1 MVNYGKVT
9 KILFTLCHENDVFPC
24 FTWSVITNFTLSDSW
39 HQGISVIIMLAE
51 LRFLEVCNLL
61 LLGKV
66 PWCVLYSVSSWSFH
80 FFFSIALLKFASRGD
95 DQFVLVG
102 VARDLVLNPR
112 SLTGGF
118 LYLYQLED
126 GGESLK
132 LLHKTPVEDVPGAIA
147 SFQGRVL
154 IGVGRYLRIYDI
166 GKKKML
172 RKCENKV
179 SYYVFRK
186 KNWANYQ
193 CECIIMKILM
203 QFYSWTFF

>member
-1 MVNYGKVT
+1 M
-9 KILFTLCHENDVFPC
+9 
-24 FTWSVITNFTLSDSW
+24 
-39 HQGISVIIMLAE
+39 
-51 LRFLEVCNLL
+51 
-61 LLGKV
+61 
-66 PWCVLYSVSSWSFH
+66 
-80 FFFSIALLKFASRGD
+80 
-95 DQFVLVG
+95 LVG

-126 GGESLK
+126 GGENLK

-179 SYYVFRK
+179 GFQHSYRFFINTTCIYRYLSIWNFVHLKIFLNLFAYLYLFRAFQTMCLGFIPLEVVL
-186 KNWANYQ
+186 WYPMSRTAS
-193 CECIIMKILM
+193 IL
-203 QFYSWTFF
+203 

>member
-1 MVNYGKVT
+1 M
-9 KILFTLCHENDVFPC
+9 
-24 FTWSVITNFTLSDSW
+24 
-39 HQGISVIIMLAE
+39 
-51 LRFLEVCNLL
+51 
-61 LLGKV
+61 
-66 PWCVLYSVSSWSFH
+66 
-80 FFFSIALLKFASRGD
+80 KFVSRGD

-118 LYLYQLED
+118 IYLYQLED
-126 GGESLK
+126 GGETLN

-154 IGVGRYLRIYDI
+154 IGVGRHLRIYDI

-179 SYYVFRK
+179 KYS
-186 KNWANYQ
+186 
-193 CECIIMKILM
+193 ELSMLM
-203 QFYSWTFF
+203 LVSSSNNASFSM

>member
-1 MVNYGKVT
+1 M
-9 KILFTLCHENDVFPC
+9 
-24 FTWSVITNFTLSDSW
+24 
-39 HQGISVIIMLAE
+39 
-51 LRFLEVCNLL
+51 
-61 LLGKV
+61 
-66 PWCVLYSVSSWSFH
+66 
-80 FFFSIALLKFASRGD
+80 LKFASRGD

-193 CECIIMKILM
+193 CECITMKILM
-203 QFYSWTFF
+203 QFYS

>member
-1 MVNYGKVT
+1 MTSRNKCNNYVGRIQIFRSMQST
-9 KILFTLCHENDVFPC
+9 PFREGTLMCTVQFKLM
-24 FTWSVITNFTLSDSW
+24 I
-39 HQGISVIIMLAE
+39 IS
-51 LRFLEVCNLL
+51 
-61 LLGKV
+61 
-66 PWCVLYSVSSWSFH
+66 

-203 QFYSWTFF
+203 QFYS

>member
-1 MVNYGKVT
+1 M
-9 KILFTLCHENDVFPC
+9 
-24 FTWSVITNFTLSDSW
+24 
-39 HQGISVIIMLAE
+39 
-51 LRFLEVCNLL
+51 
-61 LLGKV
+61 
-66 PWCVLYSVSSWSFH
+66 
-80 FFFSIALLKFASRGD
+80 KFASRGD

-186 KNWANYQ
+186 QIGPINNVKV
-193 CECIIMKILM
+193 
-203 QFYSWTFF
+203 

>member
-1 MVNYGKVT
+1 MCTVQCRLM
-9 KILFTLCHENDVFPC
+9 I
-24 FTWSVITNFTLSDSW
+24 
-39 HQGISVIIMLAE
+39 IS
-51 LRFLEVCNLL
+51 
-61 LLGKV
+61 
-66 PWCVLYSVSSWSFH
+66 

-193 CECIIMKILM
+193 CECITMKILM
-203 QFYSWTFF
+203 QFYS

>member
-1 MVNYGKVT
+1 MTLRDRCDSYVGR
-9 KILFTLCHENDVFPC
+9 IQIFRSIHFTPFREC
-24 FTWSVITNFTLSDSW
+24 TLICTVKCKLMI
-39 HQGISVIIMLAE
+39 IS
-51 LRFLEVCNLL
+51 
-61 LLGKV
+61 
-66 PWCVLYSVSSWSFH
+66 

-179 SYYVFRK
+179 SYFVFRK

-203 QFYSWTFF
+203 QFYF

>member
-1 MVNYGKVT
+1 M
-9 KILFTLCHENDVFPC
+9 
-24 FTWSVITNFTLSDSW
+24 
-39 HQGISVIIMLAE
+39 
-51 LRFLEVCNLL
+51 
-61 LLGKV
+61 
-66 PWCVLYSVSSWSFH
+66 
-80 FFFSIALLKFASRGD
+80 
-95 DQFVLVG
+95 LVG

-179 SYYVFRK
+179 GFQHSYRFFINTTCIYRYLSIWNFVHLRFFFTCLHTCIFLEHSK
-186 KNWANYQ
+186 LCVWDSYPWKSYCGIGCSGQ
-193 CECIIMKILM
+193 FPFCEIQATREPVDSVC
-203 QFYSWTFF
+203 

>member
-1 MVNYGKVT
+1 M
-9 KILFTLCHENDVFPC
+9 
-24 FTWSVITNFTLSDSW
+24 
-39 HQGISVIIMLAE
+39 
-51 LRFLEVCNLL
+51 
-61 LLGKV
+61 
-66 PWCVLYSVSSWSFH
+66 
-80 FFFSIALLKFASRGD
+80 KFASRGD

-126 GGESLK
+126 GGETLK

-179 SYYVFRK
+179 GYYVFRK
-186 KNWANYQ
+186 KQMIYQ
-193 CECIIMKILM
+193 HCLCLTLKFLM
-203 QFYSWTFF
+203 LFYSLTFFHIFRAFRIMCQQFIQLEIVSLHRTFRTAFIL